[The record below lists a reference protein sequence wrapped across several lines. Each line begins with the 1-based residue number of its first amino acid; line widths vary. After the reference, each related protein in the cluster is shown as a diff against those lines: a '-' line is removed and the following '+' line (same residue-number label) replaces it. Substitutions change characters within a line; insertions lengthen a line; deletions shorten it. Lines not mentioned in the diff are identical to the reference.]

1 MDEAPYSQAAT
12 TARCAATD
20 NAGGAACGAA
30 PAAAGRPGA
39 GMTEAGGTTGAATMM
54 PDKRLIKLRFE
65 QAAATYEQ
73 QAQVQLLVADRL
85 LALLA
90 STAPG
95 VAPRRILEIGCCTG
109 LLTEKIIKRF
119 PAVAH
124 LTVSDLVDSF
134 EHCVCRK
141 TGRLS
146 ERVLFLAGD
155 IETVDLPSRY
165 DLILS
170 SSTLQWVHDLPR
182 LCAKLARHLNPG
194 GLLAIALYGRENM
207 REIRA
212 VTGLGL
218 RYMDLEQ
225 LQAVV
230 GETFD
235 LLATEQSRETLW
247 FPDPISVLHHLRATG
262 VNAVGQRAWTRRQL
276 NSFLAEYGQRFSGPR
291 GVHLTYHPMYIVA
304 RPRP

>member
-1 MDEAPYSQAAT
+1 MDEAPYSPEA
-12 TARCAATD
+12 TARWNPTGSAGQEPQRSSPHPVGPRCVCAD
-20 NAGGAACGAA
+20 GG
-30 PAAAGRPGA
+30 P
-39 GMTEAGGTTGAATMM
+39 TLM

-90 STAPG
+90 SAVPG
-95 VAPRRILEIGCCTG
+95 TKPARILEIGCCTG
-109 LLTEKIIKRF
+109 LLTEKIIDRF
-119 PAVAH
+119 PQFAQ
-124 LTVSDLVDSF
+124 LTVSDLVDAF
-134 EHCVCRK
+134 EQCVGRK
-141 TGRLS
+141 AGRLS
-146 ERVLFLAGD
+146 GRVLFLAGD
-155 IETVDLPSRY
+155 IETVELPCRY
-165 DLILS
+165 DLIIS

-182 LCAKLARHLNPG
+182 LCRKLAAHLTPDG
-194 GLLAIALYGRENM
+194 VLALALYGRENL

-225 LQAVV
+225 LMAVV
-230 GETFD
+230 GTEFE
-235 LLATEQSRETLW
+235 LRAAEQSRETLW

-262 VNAVGQRAWTRRQL
+262 VNAIGQQRTWTRRQL
-276 NSFLAEYGQRFSGPR
+276 NGFLAEYGQRFSGPR

-304 RPRP
+304 RPRRR